1 MKKWF
6 AVLASSL
13 CATVTTS
20 IIHAAS
26 SGNPQAS
33 SDAAAQQAIEARIKA
48 ASALGPQQ
56 AALARYLGRWDVD
69 IALPGASVHS
79 KGTAEYSWVIDGRWL
94 GCRIKGAML
103 GEPFEEFTI
112 LGYDSYARQVVE
124 VSVESADNAM
134 VTARGSEA
142 GQAQATSVLYG
153 ELDEYLSGSL
163 RRPYKVVMR
172 WLNARRH
179 VTEVWDLGAGEK
191 PIEKVVFTFTRAH

>member
-33 SDAAAQQAIEARIKA
+33 SDAAAQQAVMARIKA

-94 GCRIKGAML
+94 GCRIKGTML
-103 GEPFEEFTI
+103 GQPFEEFTI

-134 VTARGSEA
+134 ATARGSEA
-142 GQAQATSVLYG
+142 GSMQATSVLFG

-163 RRPYKVVMR
+163 HRPYKVVMR

-191 PIEKVVFTFTRAH
+191 PIEKVVFTFTRPH